1 MPKNRGPREAVY
13 VTLTPF
19 KYGWLMNKT
28 KFAAI
33 GGDFGITAATSRV
46 GVTFGANSPK
56 PPTATIVD
64 AAGNTSS
71 FYDPSKGKALG
82 DKGYILKTAKRKAGI
97 RLSGKAVTVYVETP
111 LGYKYAWNMASGDVD
126 EAAEAGVKKASA
138 GETNL
143 VWGSFPKPPRAYKRT
158 EAGGFSTFCPPTPEG
173 VEAAVTAGF
182 TVEGI
187 DPDWG
192 AAAATP

>member
-1 MPKNRGPREAVY
+1 MPKNRGPREKVY

-33 GGDFGITAATSRV
+33 GTEFGITAATSSV
-46 GVTFGANSPK
+46 GITFGANSPK

-71 FYDPSKGKALG
+71 FYDPSKAKALG
-82 DKGYILKTAKRKAGI
+82 DKGYILKAAKRKAGI
-97 RLSGKAVTVYVETP
+97 RLSGKAVTVYVDTP
-111 LGYKYAWNMASGDVD
+111 LGYKYAWNMASADVND
-126 EAAEAGVKKASA
+126 AAEAGVKKASA

-158 EAGGFSTFCPPTPEG
+158 AAGGFSTFCPPTPEG

-192 AAAATP
+192 KTIII

>member
-1 MPKNRGPREAVY
+1 MPKNRGPRQKCY
-13 VTLTPF
+13 VPLEVF
-19 KYGWLMNKT
+19 KYGWLINKT
-28 KFAAI
+28 KLSAI
-33 GGDFGITAATSRV
+33 AGDFGITRVISTSW
-46 GVTFGANSPK
+46 GITYGANSPK
-56 PPTATIVD
+56 PPTATIVQST
-64 AAGNTSS
+64 GNISS
-71 FYDPSKGKALG
+71 FYNPSKGKTLG
-82 DKGYILKTAKRKAGI
+82 DKGYLLKNFNRKKGV

-187 DPDWG
+187 DPDWSKN
-192 AAAATP
+192 